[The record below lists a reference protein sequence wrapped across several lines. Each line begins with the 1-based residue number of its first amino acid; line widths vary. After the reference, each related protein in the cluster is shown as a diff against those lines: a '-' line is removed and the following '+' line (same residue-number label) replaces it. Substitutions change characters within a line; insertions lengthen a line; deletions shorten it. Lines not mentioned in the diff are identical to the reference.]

1 MAMKLR
7 KLSYAMGTEVTGVD
21 LSRPLDDATFRQIY
35 QALLEHCVLLFRGAA
50 ITRAQYVAFGKR
62 FGKLRDDQ
70 IGNLPDY
77 PEIKALI
84 ARPQPAGP
92 LQANFN
98 GSDWHA
104 DMSYKPTPI
113 IITMLKAMQLPEVG
127 GDTQFA
133 NLYLA

>member
-84 ARPQPAGP
+84 APARRPAAGQLQRLGLACRHV
-92 LQANFN
+92 LQA
-98 GSDWHA
+98 HA
-104 DMSYKPTPI
+104 HHHHHAQGHATARGGRRHPI
-113 IITMLKAMQLPEVG
+113 RQSLPR
-127 GDTQFA
+127 
-133 NLYLA
+133 L